1 MCHYTQGLQ
10 LMEGVPGD
18 HVLLS
23 NRSLAEVSSGM
34 LEEAL
39 RDANRSV
46 QRAPFWKKGYY
57 RRAAV
62 LEKMGLREEALV
74 LCLMLARSG
83 TTDAAVE
90 QSIVRYLVF

>member
-1 MCHYTQGLQ
+1 
-10 LMEGVPGD
+10 MEGTPGD

-46 QRAPFWKKGYY
+46 KRAPYWKKGYY
-57 RRAAV
+57 RRSAV

-74 LCLMLARSG
+74 MCLMLAKSG
-83 TTDAAVE
+83 TRDPSVE
-90 QSIVRYLVF
+90 QSIVRYLF